1 MNPGMDLPILMYH
14 DLEPGAAGS
23 YAFGLP
29 VRQFQEQLD
38 ELLRQG
44 FVTISFR
51 ELFAALDGSGSLPGK
66 PVILTFDDAYAS
78 VGSYGV
84 PLLQERGMKGTIF
97 VVADAVGGC
106 NHWDMAGGADR
117 LELMNQGM
125 LQRAIAGG
133 MEIGAHG
140 CAHLNLEELDEVGQL
155 DEIVR
160 SKEQLGKMFGTEIS
174 VFAYPYGAH
183 NSRVA
188 AMVKAAG
195 YQGAVSIF
203 SPEPS
208 VTSNRWRM
216 RRVFPHRRDGK
227 WRFRLKLSPLYLGFV
242 ALRERWRL
250 APADRRRGE
259 ASQ

>member
-1 MNPGMDLPILMYH
+1 MKPDMDIPILMYH
-14 DLEPGAAGS
+14 DVEPGAAGN
-23 YAFGLP
+23 YAFSLP
-29 VRQFQEQLD
+29 LRQFQDQLD
-38 ELLRQG
+38 ELQRQG
-44 FVTISFR
+44 FETISFR
-51 ELFAALDGSGSLPGK
+51 ELFAALDGSGSLPVK

-78 VGSYGV
+78 IGSYGV
-84 PLLQERGMKGTIF
+84 PLLLERGMKGTIF

-106 NHWDMAGGADR
+106 NHWDMERGAKR
-117 LELMNQGM
+117 MELMNQGM
-125 LQRAIAGG
+125 LERAIAGG

-140 CAHLNLEELDEVGQL
+140 CAHLNLEELDEAGQL

-160 SKEQLGKMFGTEIS
+160 SKAQLGKLFGIEVN

-183 NSRVA
+183 NSGVA
-188 AMVKAAG
+188 DMVKAAG

-227 WRFRLKLSPLYLGFV
+227 WRFRLKLSPLYLRMV

-250 APADRRRGE
+250 APAERRREG